1 MRRYPTI
8 TYSYH
13 SICFSSLL
21 IETATEQFFCILCQ
35 KHKRRLGYWKK
46 RVLYFDIFAN
56 QNICQWQAQQPAK
69 NEKKRLKK
77 CSSSWRRKKMF
88 NSSPFS
94 SEKGLILADFCT
106 SSKTPWDGSNMA
118 MVCSGLGTW
127 CVSPG
132 YCHGSAKGC
141 HHGHPQPLKPIPEVQ
156 HSVERKRNSSSFPS
170 PWGKWPKRKWF
181 GRAER
186 LQFLQISPFSPRGRP
201 DTDPSYSGWIET
213 FDTLGPGSKHKT
225 VKFIVNSSFSKF
237 AHALE
242 TEPLLLT
249 DQSLGPLFPSPSLCG
264 SPLHSWTCFKGR

>member
-35 KHKRRLGYWKK
+35 KHKRRLGDWRK

-56 QNICQWQAQQPAK
+56 QNIYVNDRLSSLPK
-69 NEKKRLKK
+69 MNKRDWKMQHVLKK
-77 CSSSWRRKKMF
+77 EMF
-88 NSSPFS
+88 FS

-141 HHGHPQPLKPIPEVQ
+141 HHGHPTSQTN
-156 HSVERKRNSSSFPS
+156 SRSSTFRRNGKRNS
-170 PWGKWPKRKWF
+170 
-181 GRAER
+181 
-186 LQFLQISPFSPRGRP
+186 
-201 DTDPSYSGWIET
+201 T
-213 FDTLGPGSKHKT
+213 
-225 VKFIVNSSFSKF
+225 
-237 AHALE
+237 
-242 TEPLLLT
+242 
-249 DQSLGPLFPSPSLCG
+249 
-264 SPLHSWTCFKGR
+264 

>member
-1 MRRYPTI
+1 LIFLPI
-8 TYSYH
+8 KTYVNDRP
-13 SICFSSLL
+13 SSLPKMN
-21 IETATEQFFCILCQ
+21 I
-35 KHKRRLGYWKK
+35 RDWKMQH
-46 RVLYFDIFAN
+46 VLKKKSSTRPSFLLRKAWFWPIFA
-56 QNICQWQAQQPAK
+56 PAVK
-69 NEKKRLKK
+69 HLEMAAI
-77 CSSSWRRKKMF
+77 WRWCA
-88 NSSPFS
+88 
-94 SEKGLILADFCT
+94 L
-106 SSKTPWDGSNMA
+106 GSI
-118 MVCSGLGTW
+118 W

-170 PWGKWPKRKWF
+170 HWGKWPKRKWF
-181 GRAER
+181 GRADR
-186 LQFLQISPFSPRGRP
+186 LQFLQISPFSPPGWP

-225 VKFIVNSSFSKF
+225 LKFIVNFSFSKF